1 MGTIWRRLSIE
12 SRVSLVGSSGIAF
25 FLLIVSILQAVFS
38 GGSRHA
44 ASILVVILHVILVLV
59 MGWVFAQILRDVLTH
74 RGTERWSRWLL
85 ALAVPVLGVLWLS
98 DWTLGC
104 VWAAAVLLVGGG
116 GWGLGALAALLANQA
131 VEELVLGDNQNFLLT
146 VTLTIFTAF
155 AIYIPIRLLETS
167 DRLLLAQ
174 EEVARLHVDRE
185 RERISRDLHDIMG
198 RTLVAVSLRQ
208 QAAARLL
215 QIGRADD
222 AATQLDAAH
231 RIVDDGQA
239 TLRALTHGPTIAD
252 LSSEIAA
259 ARDLCERTGIAW
271 DAQVGE
277 VGTPD
282 AQRLCAAVLRES
294 VTNMLKYS
302 RPSTC
307 WVRLRDEG
315 ETLALSVVNDG
326 VPPDAKV
333 NEAGTGLSTLQQR
346 TVALGGTLE
355 ALSPRPGLFR
365 VLVHLPVFIE
375 EGP

>member
-1 MGTIWRRLSIE
+1 MAKVWRRLSIE
-12 SRVSLVGSSGIAF
+12 SRVSLVGSSGIAL

-38 GGSRHA
+38 GGSRHV
-44 ASILVVILHVILVLV
+44 ASILVVILHVTLVLV

-74 RGTERWSRWLL
+74 RRTERWARWLL
-85 ALAVPVLGVLWLS
+85 VLAVPVLGVLWLS
-98 DWTLGC
+98 DWTVGC

-116 GWGLGALAALLANQA
+116 WGLGGLTALLVNQA
-131 VEELVLGDNQNFLLT
+131 VEEWVVGNNQDFLLT

-315 ETLALSVVNDG
+315 EMLALSVVNDG

-375 EGP
+375 ERP